1 MENLITIEMIEKNQD
16 ILLGRI
22 FTKLQLNIL
31 KKKLNN
37 KSLDTNEK
45 TYYYK
50 YIKPKVAAMLS
61 FSGISEINIHGRE
74 HMLEERL
81 PKAVKLLQQLSRKH
95 KNKKI
100 MASGSFLFSK
110 KYNDI
115 DFFVFTRYSKEDY
128 RKGSLHVNF
137 LPKSALDSIFFS
149 SISQISI
156 SNFRYEAKTS
166 FALTMQDVLQSY
178 ELLIDAVLRKQE
190 FSKELRD
197 FLMKAEFAS
206 KGVILSTKQLYEL
219 KKKITYKNAVKLLS
233 DTLVNTLLYGYALK
247 DIKSSL
253 KEHIRDYTSLLKKY
267 HNAKNLEVYITT
279 YREAIQVAA

>member
-74 HMLEERL
+74 YILEERL
-81 PKAVKLLQQLSRKH
+81 PKAVKLLQQLSKKH

-110 KYNDI
+110 EYHDI

-197 FLMKAEFAS
+197 FLLKAEFAS
-206 KGVILSTKQLYEL
+206 KGVILSPKQLYGL

-233 DTLVNTLLYGYALK
+233 DTLINSLLYGYALK

-279 YREAIQVAA
+279 YRE